1 MDGNTLVEL
10 LSEKNQIQQVLEMNQ
25 KTERFGLALGD
36 EDVKLLLEKR
46 KDVLKEQQRIEFGEG
61 ILPKLIFTFCDSAY
75 IYQDNYVTTI
85 IRLQEIFYLYKN
97 EFMEELTDD
106 ELLGFMRTAFDG
118 VCEGSLEY
126 LEETFLEELAHGFRS
141 REAFCGDRK

>member
-10 LSEKNQIQQVLEMNQ
+10 LSEKNQIQKVLEMNE
-25 KTERFGLALGD
+25 KTERFGLVLGV

-46 KDVLKEQQRIEFGEG
+46 KDVLKEQRRIEFGQG
-61 ILPKLIFTFCDSAY
+61 ILPQLIFTFCDSAY

-97 EFMEELTDD
+97 EFMDELTDD
-106 ELLGFMRTAFDG
+106 ELLGFMRMAFDG

-126 LEETFLEELAHGFRS
+126 LEETFLDELAHGFRS
-141 REAFCGDRK
+141 REVFCGDRK